1 MEDSMSYG
9 FSFFLSSILLGV
21 GLAMDAF
28 SLSLANGLNEPK
40 MRRGR
45 MMLIAGVFALF
56 QAFMPMLGWVCVRTV
71 VTVFSAFE
79 KWIPWIA
86 LTLLSFLGGKM
97 LYDGIKNRDEEEE
110 TPAVG
115 FKALMLQGVATS
127 IDALSAGFTMAE
139 YGVVQATV
147 CALLIAAVT
156 FVICIGGLLIGRK
169 VGTKLAGKA
178 TVIGGIILIA
188 IGLKIFIE
196 GIL

>member
-1 MEDSMSYG
+1 MSYG

-71 VTVFSAFE
+71 VNVFSAFE

-97 LYDGIKNRDEEEE
+97 LYDGIKKRDEEEE
-110 TPAVG
+110 MPAVG

-139 YGVVQATV
+139 YGVVQAAV

>member
-1 MEDSMSYG
+1 MSYG

-97 LYDGIKNRDEEEE
+97 LYDGIKNRDEEEK